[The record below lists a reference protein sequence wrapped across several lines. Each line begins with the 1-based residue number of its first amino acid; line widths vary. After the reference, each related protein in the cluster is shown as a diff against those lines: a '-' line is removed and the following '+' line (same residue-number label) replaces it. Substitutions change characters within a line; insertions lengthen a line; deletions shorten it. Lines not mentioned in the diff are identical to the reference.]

1 MTKIAEP
8 NYIPGGYT
16 PDDYELEAIAAIVR
30 EKVDW
35 EEGAVFV
42 TRKEQYLMR
51 RVIEQAR
58 RYYAGIFDSP
68 YDEITGEKKTW
79 VHLTKW
85 SVENVVKSIDLDTKD
100 VLILPNH
107 RDAVNFAPIVRASVL
122 QLFKKIDFGQLLND
136 LTRVM
141 ARDGTVVVKTYIE
154 KDESTKKDKIKSEIV
169 NLLNFYIDPSARTV
183 QESATIERS
192 EMSQA
197 QLDLYKNTWTNTEF
211 APFTRNVARIADIY
225 NTSGTGEM
233 PYTEIWERWGQIKKS
248 WITKKESDE
257 NTWVEGHIVTS
268 GLGQPQ
274 VIHLI
279 RENPRKDGRKPYEEC
294 WYRRQDGRWHGEGV
308 GEMLF
313 YSQEYVNTVV
323 NIRMANNIVL
333 QNGIFLIRKGS
344 GISPD
349 MLNSI
354 TAGGGLAVTNINNDV
369 KQLNVQDFRASS
381 YQDEDRVY
389 LMADR
394 VTGSFDIGRGEA
406 GQPSASATATL
417 TRDRNIRDTFVL
429 VQEGIGFF
437 IERLIVKQYIPLLQK
452 TMKPGDIVKVTGDAQ
467 DLSVIDDMII
477 NNRANDFISKHIVKT
492 GYYPNPEDLDT
503 FKARQ
508 RLYLRKQGRQ
518 RFVEYFS
525 NLFNADIDIEVHVTD
540 EKFNRVVAVQQL
552 REALMAFS
560 RLPNASRLNTDAIL
574 KEMFSIMGLK
584 GEFFMDR
591 LQPAI
596 APTSEGAP
604 RRQKEF
610 PQEVPSEVT
619 AFENASGLPQQQPI
633 QGVPGLGQ
641 I

>member
-16 PDDYELEAIAAIVR
+16 PDNYELDALAAINR

-51 RVIEQAR
+51 YVIEQAR
-58 RYYAGIFDSP
+58 RYYAGIFDVQ

-100 VLILPNH
+100 VLITPNIKS
-107 RDAVNFAPIVRASVL
+107 AVNIAPIVRGAVVE
-122 QLFKKIDFGQLLND
+122 LFKKIEFGQLLND

-141 ARDGTVVVKTYIE
+141 ARDGTVVVKTFVE
-154 KDESTKKDKIKSEIV
+154 KDPSTKKDEIKSRIV
-169 NLLNFYIDPSARTV
+169 NLLNFYIDPAAETIQDSAI
-183 QESATIERS
+183 IERS
-192 EMSQA
+192 EMSLA
-197 QLDLYKNTWTNTEF
+197 QLDLYKNVWKNTEF
-211 APFTRNVARIADIY
+211 SPLTRSVSRIADIY

-233 PYTEIWERWGQIKKS
+233 QYTEIWERWGQVRKS
-248 WITKKESDE
+248 WITKKDSDNE
-257 NTWVEGHIVTS
+257 TYLEGHIVSS
-268 GLGQPQ
+268 GLGQAQ

-279 RENPRKDGRKPYEEC
+279 RANPRKDGRKPYEEC

-308 GEMLF
+308 PEMLF
-313 YSQEYVNTVV
+313 DSQEYVNTVV

-354 TAGGGLAVTNINNDV
+354 TAGGGLAVTNINTDV

-406 GQPSASATATL
+406 GQASASATQTL

-437 IERLIVKQYIPLLQK
+437 IERLIMKQYIPLLKQ
-452 TMKPGDIVKVTGDAQ
+452 TMKQGDIIKVTGDAQ
-467 DLSVIDDMII
+467 YLSYVDDMII
-477 NNRANDFISKHIVKT
+477 KNRTDEFKARHIAKT
-492 GYYPNPEDLDT
+492 GYSPNPEDIEE
-503 FKARQ
+503 FKTRQ
-508 RLYLRKQGRQ
+508 RKYLKSQGKQ
-518 RFVEYFS
+518 RFVDYFH
-525 NLFNADIDIEVHVTD
+525 NMFDADLLVEVHVTD
-540 EKFNRVVAVQQL
+540 EKFSRIVAVQQL
-552 REALMAFS
+552 REALLTYS
-560 RLPNASRLNTDAIL
+560 RLPGVSRLDTDAVMR
-574 KEMFSIMGLK
+574 EMFTIMGIKSDL
-584 GEFFMDR
+584 FLD
-591 LQPAI
+591 QPHQW
-596 APTSEGAP
+596 GHLY
-604 RRQKEF
+604 RREH
-610 PQEVPSEVT
+610 QEDKKN
-619 AFENASGLPQQQPI
+619 FHKNYQMK
-633 QGVPGLGQ
+633 
-641 I
+641 